1 MSLPVSTYMK
11 TTQFVP
17 ARDRFWLKI
26 CLHLLATLFLIL
38 TPILL
43 AKGQSQNSV
52 SSRSQNTRSEVRTK
66 NQTEVEGFL
75 EAGFSNTNLFILLG
89 LAAISLVVF
98 RRVRQ
103 FNEEDVAVQPPTV
116 RVGLTKGEAFR
127 LKRATESLKN
137 GSQQPSSLVST
148 PNSIYSAYRIEQ
160 NVIKLVTGDRYN
172 CEVLASRAPD
182 DRRAIEAFLNKVIT
196 SAVSSPEEI
205 TRARIAMETYGFVA
219 RHASSLLLAPEPFER
234 TDAARSLGEIGSPR
248 ALPFLLEA
256 LHDGEQIVRNHA
268 VVSLGQLGIP
278 SVIGPLLERATRQ
291 PELPSHLIGRALAA
305 CSVEIDR
312 SLEVE
317 GVMSTL
323 AHEPETCDFDL
334 EALLS
339 SVLVEDLPDDSNGE
353 DFNEMLDAALSE
365 DVLER
370 IAAVKGL
377 SQYPARTAVEWL
389 VSVSQNDSE
398 SSVRSVAISSLA
410 FIDHE
415 SVLPAVLLAMADES
429 RDVRAAAARAF
440 SRLSFDRGRAYFH
453 FFKTAD
459 NETLRTVASACLRAG
474 IVTQNIDRLAS
485 YDRVHTVE
493 TFALICLLAR
503 AQLVDSLFDVIV
515 SHSNVKV
522 RTAGVRLLASTRQHF
537 LIERFE
543 ELTKGSE
550 LTEEVGS
557 AVLQAIETLKR
568 QIDTQD
574 IRQTEDEP
582 LPTAADTGSDQ
593 TDSEISLD
601 EFVNFTENVDSMN
614 EHDSPVSPDAPL
626 QIEEKGIVLFAT
638 DFSDDVRRRLHDP
651 AAGQRAGALADLA
664 RGGGDRAFEL
674 ITEAF
679 DDSSPVVRNA
689 AARALFQLTSEPA
702 DFFARALREA
712 SSQRRRNI
720 GFAIASSG
728 LASDAIS
735 NLHRRSIG
743 QTHDALALL
752 FLMTRAGEVQPLLK
766 AIEENSA
773 IDTRVTCVK
782 LLALSGQLEV
792 LPALRRLSV
801 RASLPPEVR
810 SEVMEAIYQLGTQT

>member
-1 MSLPVSTYMK
+1 MK
-11 TTQFVP
+11 TFQFVP
-17 ARDRFWLKI
+17 ARDRFWLKV

-38 TPILL
+38 TPFLL

-52 SSRSQNTRSEVRTK
+52 TSSSRTSRSEVRNR
-66 NQTEVEGFL
+66 NQTEVEEFF

-89 LAAISLVVF
+89 LAAISLIVA

-103 FNEEDVAVQPPTV
+103 VNEEDVGVPPTV
-116 RVGLTKGEAFR
+116 ARVELPTADASR
-127 LKRATESLKN
+127 PKRIAGNSSSASPRS
-137 GSQQPSSLVST
+137 GSLVST

-172 CEVLASRAPD
+172 CEVLASRAAD

-196 SAVSSPEEI
+196 SAASSPEEI
-205 TRARIAMETYGFVA
+205 IRARTAMETFGFVA
-219 RHASSLLLAPEPFER
+219 RHASCLLMAPEPFER
-234 TDAARSLGEIGSPR
+234 TDAARSLGEIGSSR

-268 VVSLGQLGIP
+268 VVSLGQLGSP
-278 SVIGPLLERATRQ
+278 SAIGPLLERATRP
-291 PELPSHLIGRALAA
+291 PELPTHLVGRALTA

-312 SLEVE
+312 SFGVE
-317 GVMSTL
+317 GVSSML

-339 SVLVEDLPDDSNGE
+339 AVVIEDLPDDSDDQ

-377 SQYPARTAVEWL
+377 SQYPTRTAVEWL

-398 SSVRSVAISSLA
+398 SNVRSVAISSLA

-415 SVLPAVLLAMADES
+415 TVLPAVLLAMADES

-453 FFKTAD
+453 FFKSAD
-459 NETLRTVASACLRAG
+459 DQTLRTVASACLRAG

-493 TFALICLLAR
+493 TFALVCLLAR

-515 SHSNVKV
+515 SHSNLKV

-543 ELTKGSE
+543 ELAKTGE
-550 LTEEVGS
+550 LPEEVGS
-557 AVLQAIETLKR
+557 AVLAAIESLKR
-568 QIDTQD
+568 QIDTDQVE
-574 IRQTEDEP
+574 QTKDEP
-582 LPTAADTGSDQ
+582 VPEPVDRVSDE

-601 EFVNFTENVDSMN
+601 EFVSFNENVDAIS
-614 EHDSPVSPDAPL
+614 DSTVSEDEPIP
-626 QIEEKGIVLFAT
+626 IEEKGIVLFAT

-664 RGGGDRAFEL
+664 RGGSDRAFEL

-689 AARALFQLTSEPA
+689 AARALCQLTPEPA
-702 DFFARALREA
+702 EFFARAIREA

-728 LASDAIS
+728 LASDAVS
-735 NLHRRSIG
+735 NLHRRSIQ
-743 QTHDALALL
+743 QTHDALAIL

-766 AIEENSA
+766 AIEDNTA
-773 IDTRVTCVK
+773 IDTRITCVK
-782 LLALSGQLEV
+782 LLALSGQFEV
-792 LPALRRLSV
+792 LPAFKRLSV

-810 SEVMEAIYQLGTQT
+810 STLMEAIYQMSTQNRD